1 MSSMSKAKI
10 AAYRTLALRRYRHEV
25 LATVTGQRRVLLC
38 GGLAGLS
45 VFIAPLVLHAL
56 AIILA
61 LILTSVG
68 NIINYFTYLPALTDA
83 VPALDAGNFR
93 SVFAPI
99 VTEAPLVVYATAAGM
114 ALALFR
120 RWHNRRRAVTKSVHT
135 PRPQLPLFSLCYV
148 LTLGGLLYFGL
159 FRSVYPEPVAWRVIV
174 TVVPLMT
181 LAMAWFVLVTW
192 QYAYR
197 NWLDLLAA
205 PQDRRKTADVVA
217 REEGR
222 WRAEAP

>member
-10 AAYRTLALRRYRHEV
+10 AAYRALALRRYQHEV
-25 LATVTGQRRVLLC
+25 LATVTSQRRVLLC

-45 VFIAPLVLHAL
+45 VFVAPLVLHAL
-56 AIILA
+56 AIVLA
-61 LILTSVG
+61 LLLTSVG
-68 NIINYFTYLPALTDA
+68 AIINYFTYLPELTEA

-99 VTEAPLVVYATAAGM
+99 FTEAPLLIYAVASGM
-114 ALALFR
+114 ALSLFR
-120 RWHNRRRAVTKSVHT
+120 RWQNRRRAVTKSVHT

-159 FRSVYPEPVAWRVIV
+159 FRSVYPEPVALRVIV

-181 LAMAWFVLVTW
+181 LAVAWFVLVTW

-197 NWLDLLAA
+197 NWLDLLAS
-205 PQDRRKTADVVA
+205 PTDRRKAADVVA
-217 REEGR
+217 REDLR